1 MFENPKKGWHGAY
14 SLAGKVTAEYFEQ
27 ILRKEKIFNL
37 ENQKKLIIKDFFSPD
52 TEKNNIDF
60 LNDDV
65 KSFQVYHK
73 EKKHFIKNLLKSLIN
88 KNKNENNIKKSKDL
102 NTSLNNA
109 PKKQNIYLAKDK
121 EYDPKYDLVFA
132 KTLTGIKWEKMSGR
146 KKPEINIIN
155 SNIDKNKICKRYNKE
170 EIESKNNYLTC
181 ENKCLVDM
189 NKYTKRGEFIELKDI
204 RKRYDKPFKKSICD
218 IRPCIE
224 KYLSNNEN
232 IKNSESKLTN
242 TQKSNLELKPSFSE
256 KIIVPD
262 FKRYLSR
269 KYLEKNVKKK
279 GFEKNNFLVSLSI
292 NYDLIKEKNITNI
305 KFNHKKNKNGLN
317 KFKGIESTSFIDYYK
332 YIDKCNNHS
341 ETKVP
346 NIKLMSSRYSNKKIT
361 YGKSYDY
368 LRPAVSSFYKNS
380 CNNLIN
386 LKLMSSIFFDKKRNN
401 KLKNSINKIKN
412 SMTFNGKTYKQLI
425 KENILNKLDGIALKT
440 LKKKHKDNK

>member
-14 SLAGKVTAEYFEQ
+14 SLTGKVTAEFFEQ

-73 EKKHFIKNLLKSLIN
+73 EKKHFIKNLLKSLFN
-88 KNKNENNIKKSKDL
+88 KNKHENNIKKSKDL

-109 PKKQNIYLAKDK
+109 PKKQNIYMAKDK
-121 EYDPKYDLVFA
+121 EYEPKYDLVFA

-146 KKPEINIIN
+146 KKPEIHIIN
-155 SNIDKNKICKRYNKE
+155 SNIDKNKICKRYKNE

-204 RKRYDKPFKKSICD
+204 RKRYDKPFKKSVCD

-242 TQKSNLELKPSFSE
+242 TQKLNLELKQSFSE

-305 KFNHKKNKNGLN
+305 KFNHKKNKNSLN
-317 KFKGIESTSFIDYYK
+317 KFKGIESTSFIDCYK

-361 YGKSYDY
+361 YDQSYDY

-380 CNNLIN
+380 CNSLIN

-412 SMTFNGKTYKQLI
+412 NMTFSGKTYKQLI
-425 KENILNKLDGIALKT
+425 KENILNKLDGITLKT
-440 LKKKHKDNK
+440 LKKQHKDNK